1 MLRLDILGILLS
13 LFFLGPRNW
22 RWSLAAAGVALAA
35 TLLFLVVWRADLTA
49 YTMGGLF
56 TQVELGGSRFSALLA
71 GLPGPF
77 ACYAVAKFMAGRP
90 MGQAGWLRQILPW
103 NELENPAAGTFAKYA
118 LLSAVFCL
126 IKTLS

>member
-1 MLRLDILGILLS
+1 MLRLDILGLLLS
-13 LFFLGPRNW
+13 LFFLGPRYW

-35 TLLFLVVWRADLTA
+35 TLLALVVWKADLVA

-56 TQVELGGSRFSALLA
+56 TQVELGGSRFYALLA

-77 ACYAVAKFMAGRP
+77 ACYAAAKLMAGRP

-103 NELENPAAGTFAKYA
+103 SELENPAAGTFAKYA
-118 LLSAVFCL
+118 LLSALFAL
-126 IKTLS
+126 IKSFS